1 MNITDT
7 PDTDSIPAAQ
17 SVNRLFAQIAPAAA
31 ETVAPFVERLFAAL
45 SHGNTFIYISQ
56 AEADALAQ
64 AAPLVG
70 SDASSPV
77 VLHGRRLF
85 IAKYW
90 HLEKQLAAEI
100 QRLSAHTPRQPEKPL
115 RRAIPANSGN
125 NQSRRP
131 SNRRTSNT
139 PRTINPAD
147 TKQNAV
153 GQNGFQTR

>member
-17 SVNRLFAQIAPAAA
+17 SVNRLFAHIAPAAA

-70 SDASSPV
+70 SDASSPI
-77 VLHGRRLF
+77 VLASGKTACRRNPTPVRAH
-85 IAKYW
+85 AK
-90 HLEKQLAAEI
+90 AA
-100 QRLSAHTPRQPEKPL
+100 
-115 RRAIPANSGN
+115 
-125 NQSRRP
+125 
-131 SNRRTSNT
+131 
-139 PRTINPAD
+139 
-147 TKQNAV
+147 
-153 GQNGFQTR
+153 